1 VADHIAESDFLHIF
15 TIQTTPIMTRYLP
28 LLLLS
33 LFCGLL
39 LWSGCKKDDDD
50 DNTCWDESNP
60 ECANFDPCWDKRTPV
75 SAEFE
80 VELFANIL
88 LPSSYPTIIAGDT
101 VGVGGL
107 KFRALDESAQTFEWW
122 VGTDDRSWTDSEF
135 SLSFPCSVENT
146 SIPVTLI
153 TTRLRDTSC
162 VSENMLR
169 DTFTRNIYFQER
181 KDFNI
186 LGTYVGVNDT
196 YPGEPY
202 EVTIETHCDPDV
214 ESLCNC
220 EGYVSKLIGVFNL
233 LNEDCIK
240 IGSVSDLVSPAE
252 IYIKSASTPNANIF
266 PWLDPEETECDR
278 SAWEPDYIYEWVRD
292 VHAKLTSGSDSIEIH
307 LIHRLETPSGS
318 SLPWA
323 TRYIVFKGKKIW

>member
-1 VADHIAESDFLHIF
+1 
-15 TIQTTPIMTRYLP
+15 MTRYLP
-28 LLLLS
+28 ILLLS
-33 LFCGLL
+33 LCCGLL

-50 DNTCWDESNP
+50 TCWDESNP
-60 ECANFDPCWDKRTPV
+60 ECANYDPCWDKRTPV

-107 KFRALDESAQTFEWW
+107 KFRALDNSAQTFEWQ
-122 VGTDDRSWTDSEF
+122 VGTDDRTWTDSEL
-135 SLSFPCSVENT
+135 SLSFSCNVENT

-162 VSENMLR
+162 VSEDVLR
-169 DTFTRNIYFQER
+169 DTFTRHIFFQER
-181 KDFNI
+181 KNFNI

-202 EVTIETHCDPDV
+202 EVTIQTHCDPDV

-220 EGYVSKLIGVFNL
+220 EGYISKLIGVFNL
-233 LNEDCIK
+233 LNEDCMK
-240 IGSVSDLVSPAE
+240 IESGTPMVSPAE
-252 IYIKSASTPNANIF
+252 IYLESAFTPLSEGF
-266 PWLDPEETECDR
+266 YPWLTPEEIECDL
-278 SAWEPDYIYEWVRD
+278 SAWEPEYTYEWVRH
-292 VHAKLTSGSDSIEIH
+292 VHAKLTAGGDSIEVK
-307 LIHRLETPSGS
+307 LIHELKPPSGS

-323 TRYIVFKGKKIW
+323 TRYVVFKGKRIW